1 MSSLNALKYKITIK
15 RSYYAGAVNLLL
27 YSVVIFSLQF
37 VIPVTLS
44 SSIFYFILLIIALI
58 AAQKS
63 YQQSDQFMLSESSLV
78 ERIIDEKS
86 YYGKIGR
93 GSFYNG
99 FFIFLI
105 LEMSDRVITIKRSKQ
120 FIIIYN
126 DAITKS
132 DYRLL
137 ARLINSGRN

>member
-1 MSSLNALKYKITIK
+1 M
-15 RSYYAGAVNLLL
+15 LLL
-27 YSVVIFSLQF
+27 
-37 VIPVTLS
+37 
-44 SSIFYFILLIIALI
+44 IALI
-58 AAQKS
+58 AAQKAYLHS
-63 YQQSDQFMLSESSLV
+63 AQFMLSESSLV
-78 ERIIDEKS
+78 ERVIGDKT

-105 LEMSDRVITIKRSKQ
+105 LEVTDSVVIGKSNKQ
-120 FIIIYN
+120 FITLYS
-126 DAITKS
+126 DAVTAS